1 MAATDPLVPGKM
13 GRAGRIVDLIVH
25 PASRKD
31 AVVPTMAGGLYAAAW
46 LPACAMERSRSGDYL
61 EEEPGVTA

>member
-1 MAATDPLVPGKM
+1 MVAATDPLVPGKM

-31 AVVPTMAGGLYAAAW
+31 EAVSTVAEGLYTAA
-46 LPACAMERSRSGDYL
+46 
-61 EEEPGVTA
+61 